1 MSRETNHSKK
11 VVTNPRPVK
20 PLIENVH
27 YYMDSGN
34 LVFTEA
40 YHLARGSCCGS
51 ACRHCPYDH
60 INVAKSK

>member
-1 MSRETNHSKK
+1 MSKEDNNTNKAANSS
-11 VVTNPRPVK
+11 TGTQE
-20 PLIENVH
+20 LIENLH

-40 YHLARGSCCGS
+40 YHLARGRCCGS

-60 INVAKSK
+60 INVRKR